1 MDSQLAKKII
11 IDVQISGWSCLIP
24 ASGLLPGHP
33 LRQLLVGPGPGR
45 FVRGLRAGDRQA
57 GQMAFTKLRFAD
69 ELDRHVLCRLSAFN
83 PAFVLLQ
90 PGAQGRIEVAF
101 TKVTKKCI
109 IKVIFALF

>member
-24 ASGLLPGHP
+24 ASGLLY
-33 LRQLLVGPGPGR
+33 LYQVKLLVGPGSGR
-45 FVRGLRAGDRQA
+45 FVRGLRAGDCQA

-90 PGAQGRIEVAF
+90 PGA
-101 TKVTKKCI
+101 
-109 IKVIFALF
+109 

>member
-24 ASGLLPGHP
+24 ASGLLYLYQVTHYASFLWGS
-33 LRQLLVGPGPGR
+33 GPGR

-57 GQMAFTKLRFAD
+57 RQMAFTKLRFAD

-90 PGAQGRIEVAF
+90 PGAQGRA
-101 TKVTKKCI
+101 
-109 IKVIFALF
+109 